1 MTTNL
6 KLIEIVKKVNNPN
19 QTEKQP
25 KKSRN
30 DNLTKKEL
38 ELKELKKKLA
48 EERKALNEEKRNLG
62 ID

>member
-6 KLIEIVKKVNNPN
+6 KLIEIVKKVSSPN

>member
-6 KLIEIVKKVNNPN
+6 KLIEFVKKVNIPNPI
-19 QTEKQP
+19 EKQP

-30 DNLTKKEL
+30 DKLTKKEIEL
-38 ELKELKKKLA
+38 EALKKKLA